1 MVLHQLFAGWL
12 KTAETMY
19 DPFGED
25 EEDFNICDLLE
36 RHLRAGNAY
45 VRDSEDSVEIMNLLS
60 ENSVLINNNDIKES
74 LMSNIQD
81 IKGV

>member
-1 MVLHQLFAGWL
+1 M

-36 RHLRAGNAY
+36 RHLRAGHVY
-45 VRDSEDSVEIMNLLS
+45 VSDSEHSVEIMELLY
-60 ENSVLINNNDIKES
+60 ENTVHINNNDIKES

-81 IKGV
+81 IKGVF

>member
-1 MVLHQLFAGWL
+1 
-12 KTAETMY
+12 MY

-36 RHLRAGNAY
+36 RHLRAGRVY
-45 VRDSEDSVEIMNLLS
+45 VSDSENSVEIMDLLY
-60 ENSVLINNNDIKES
+60 ENTVHVNNNDIKES

-81 IKGV
+81 IKGVFKAFVQ